1 MEKVINY
8 LTGFF
13 GGLMSVMMAVIP
25 VTILW
30 YVLTGG
36 DVWGMDVITN
46 LTALV
51 NNFGSGGFTG
61 LIVLILLAGFFVKEQ
76 YMYTYNIELLR
87 VVDGDTIDAKID
99 LGFDVSIKKRVRFL
113 GVDTPESRTRDL
125 EEKARGLAAKER
137 VKDLL
142 EGANTIQLNSHGV

>member
-13 GGLMSVMMAVIP
+13 GGLMSVMMAILP

-46 LTALV
+46 LTSLI
-51 NNFGSGGFTG
+51 NNFGTGGFTG
-61 LIVLILLAGFFVKEQ
+61 LVVLILLSTFFVK
-76 YMYTYNIELLR
+76 
-87 VVDGDTIDAKID
+87 K
-99 LGFDVSIKKRVRFL
+99 
-113 GVDTPESRTRDL
+113 
-125 EEKARGLAAKER
+125 
-137 VKDLL
+137 
-142 EGANTIQLNSHGV
+142 

>member
-13 GGLMSVMMAVIP
+13 GGLMAVMMSVLP

-51 NNFGSGGFTG
+51 NMFGTGGFTG
-61 LIVLILLAGFFVKEQ
+61 LAVLVMLATFFV
-76 YMYTYNIELLR
+76 
-87 VVDGDTIDAKID
+87 D
-99 LGFDVSIKKRVRFL
+99 KK
-113 GVDTPESRTRDL
+113 
-125 EEKARGLAAKER
+125 
-137 VKDLL
+137 
-142 EGANTIQLNSHGV
+142 